1 MMAAA
6 QPAWPQQQPQRAFIF
21 IPENDERKKKSNKLP
36 VPVIP
41 TNLTGID
48 KHRHRR
54 RSDFKM
60 TQHEKRPLFVLAS
73 VLLAT
78 NGNTDS
84 GRRRPRRRPR
94 RARAKKGSEAKQA
107 QASSPVRVHPLPSS
121 RWCAP
126 PAASAPPCISRARAV
141 VAVEVGQPAGRSVKN
156 TQANRPRG

>member
-1 MMAAA
+1 MAAA

-48 KHRHRR
+48 KHRRRR

-60 TQHEKRPLFVLAS
+60 TQHEKRPLFVFAS

-78 NGNTDS
+78 KGNTDS
-84 GRRRPRRRPR
+84 RRRRPR

-107 QASSPVRVHPLPSS
+107 QASSPSPPSS
-121 RWCAP
+121 F
-126 PAASAPPCISRARAV
+126 IKV
-141 VAVEVGQPAGRSVKN
+141 VRSTSSVSTTTAHQQGAGSCSCRGRSVGRPAGR
-156 TQANRPRG
+156 